1 MHYDTI
7 GRKITMSQSLN
18 DLSNRD
24 KIQLAWFLMSNFAP
38 DLEFSD
44 PVENYERY
52 QDACKV
58 ILDEMN
64 KYWDK
69 PPHAFIS

>member
-38 DLEFSD
+38 TLESNTI
-44 PVENYERY
+44 ENYEKYRV
-52 QDACKV
+52 ACQV
-58 ILDEMN
+58 VLDEMN

-69 PPHAFIS
+69 PSHPFIS